1 MELIIVLVIVAGIIG
16 LLYFRSKGTAKVEKV
31 EETHEWPATEHT
43 VPVAE
48 PEPPV
53 AIVTEPVVETP
64 VATPEVVAKPKKART
79 KKATTDSATTEPK
92 PAAKPRAKK
101 PKMSVAK

>member
-16 LLYFRSKGTAKVEKV
+16 LLYFRSKGTSKVKQV
-31 EETHEWPATEHT
+31 EETHSWPTTEHI
-43 VPVAE
+43 VPVTE
-48 PEPPV
+48 PVVPV
-53 AIVTEPVVETP
+53 EIVTEPVVETP

-79 KKATTDSATTEPK
+79 KKAAPDSTTEPK